1 MNVNLLI
8 DALVRQTTVLI
19 AQLATSAGIR
29 APLAHVADQ
38 VFTDLVSEL
47 KEQGVGA
54 KVIADMFGL
63 ALSTYHAKVRRLTES
78 RTERGRSLW
87 EAVLAFVREN
97 DSVVQSKILER
108 FRYDDEATVR
118 GVLSDL
124 TESGLVFRTGRGA
137 STTYRIAG
145 GDKVSEDA
153 RGKTAIENLVWLVV
167 HRMGPVTIA
176 QLAETLPLEES
187 AIRRSLASL
196 VEGGKVRIEQGDSDA
211 LYTAD
216 DCVLPVGDSAGWEAA
231 VFDHYQAMV
240 TAICAKLN
248 REGPRSTEGEVV
260 GGSTY
265 GFTVWDGHPH
275 EAEVLGFL
283 ERARREMVALREKVH
298 RYNATHIA
306 PPDTLGVLAY
316 FGQAVIENTNS
327 TGEEP

>member
-38 VFTDLVSEL
+38 VFTDLVNGL

-63 ALSTYHAKVRRLTES
+63 ALSTYHAKVRRLSES

-87 EAVLAFVREN
+87 EAVLAFVRKN

-124 TESGLVFRTGRGA
+124 SESGLVFRTGRGA
-137 STTYRIAG
+137 STIYRIAG
-145 GDKVSEDA
+145 SDQVSEDA
-153 RGKTAIENLVWLVV
+153 RGKTAVENLVWLVV
-167 HRMGPVTIA
+167 HRMGPVAIA
-176 QLAETLPLEES
+176 QLTETLPLEES
-187 AIRRSLASL
+187 TIRRSLASL
-196 VEGGKVRIEQGDSDA
+196 VESGKVRIEQRDSDD
-211 LYTAD
+211 LYAAD

-248 REGPRSTEGEVV
+248 RQGPRSTEGEVV

-265 GFTVWDGHPH
+265 GFTVWDGHPYQ
-275 EAEVLGFL
+275 AEVLGSL
-283 ERARREMVALREKVH
+283 ERARREMVALRDRVH
-298 RYNATHIA
+298 RYNAAHVA

-316 FGQAVIENTNS
+316 FGQTTIENTNS